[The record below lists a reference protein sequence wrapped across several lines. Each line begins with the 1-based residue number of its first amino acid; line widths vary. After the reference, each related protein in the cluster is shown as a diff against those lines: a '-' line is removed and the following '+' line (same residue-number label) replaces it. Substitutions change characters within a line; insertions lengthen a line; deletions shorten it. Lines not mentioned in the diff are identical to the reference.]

1 MLFKEAGWTDVQVLT
16 PGKLD
21 VDIVQNQIKKNPD
34 LISNDTFL
42 QKILNDD
49 NKAIEFQ
56 KFLADNQFSSHAWV
70 IGKKSKE

>member
-1 MLFKEAGWTDVQVLT
+1 MQVLT

-56 KFLADNQFSSHAWV
+56 KFLADNQLSSHAWV